1 MAYAI
6 MRCKKLATLGCVAA
20 ALQHCYRERSTHNAD
35 PQQTPD
41 NEHLAAGSTDQAMGQ
56 LKAMLP
62 GRRRKDA
69 VLAVEYFLGAS
80 PEWWRE
86 ANQEQQQ
93 LFFARAR
100 HWLEEK
106 YGADRVIV
114 ATIHRDE
121 TSPHLSAFVVPL
133 TQDGRLS
140 AKEFIGNR
148 QQMTADQT
156 TFAARMA
163 PLGLQRGLEGSKS
176 RHTSIST
183 YYARVEAVKRQKL
196 VLEPPEPSLGD
207 RLNVRAYGQK
217 VAQTFSDQLRPR
229 LSELEAKERA
239 LEETQTVARQARAA
253 QLHQARR
260 LAPVLDALRGLDQ
273 ADQDQVMHV
282 VSRASE
288 ALKGQR
294 RQEMEARQQ
303 AQRSVRQGG
312 GRRG

>member
-1 MAYAI
+1 MAFAI
-6 MRCKKLATLGCVAA
+6 MRCKKLAALGCVAA
-20 ALQHCYRERSTHNAD
+20 ALQHCYRERPTLNAD
-35 PQQTPD
+35 PQRTPD
-41 NEHLAAGSTDQAMGQ
+41 NEHQAAGSTDQAMGQ
-56 LKAMLP
+56 LRAMLP

-80 PEWWRE
+80 PEWWRD
-86 ANQEQQQ
+86 ATQSQQQ

-100 HWLEEK
+100 QWLEEK

-163 PLGLQRGLEGSKS
+163 CLGLKRGQEGSKS
-176 RHTSIST
+176 RHTSIRT
-183 YYARVEAVKRQKL
+183 YYARVEAAERQNL

-217 VAQTFSDQLRPR
+217 VAQALCDQLRPR
-229 LSELEAKERA
+229 LSELEAKERE
-239 LEETQTVARQARAA
+239 LEETKTAASQARAA
-253 QLHQARR
+253 RLHQAKR
-260 LAPVLDALRGLDQ
+260 LAPVIDALKGLDQ
-273 ADQDQVMHV
+273 ADQDQVMQLV
-282 VSRASE
+282 GRASE
-288 ALKGQR
+288 VLKGQR
-294 RQEMEARQQ
+294 RQEMEDRQQVRWSARQG
-303 AQRSVRQGG
+303 V